1 MLEFVEI
8 PEPRTVRAA
17 DGRIVGYYA
26 FGDPQGT
33 PVVALH
39 GTPACGAGY
48 AWADERARAR
58 GIRLLAPDRPGVG
71 KSAPWRLGRA
81 PVVADY
87 APALAAFADALD
99 LEQFSL
105 LGYSGGAPY
114 ALHGAHALAGRVHA
128 AAIVSGAG
136 HVGAWASIDEFE
148 ASDRALTRLSERA
161 PVLARATLMLSAYGA
176 RFAPKTSARFAQVE
190 MIDADRAV
198 MAKFPSARAALAV
211 FSQSCLHGAGG
222 VVDDYA
228 ILGRP
233 WGFAVEE
240 ITVPIH
246 CWHATADKV
255 VPIHHTHELVHRIPG
270 AQLTSWVDEGHL
282 AIVDRVGEV
291 FDTLAQYA
299 PPRG

>member
-1 MLEFVEI
+1 MFEIVEI
-8 PEPRTVRAA
+8 PEPTTVRTA

-58 GIRLLAPDRPGVG
+58 GIRLLAPNRPGVG
-71 KSAPWRLGRA
+71 ASEPWRLGRA
-81 PVVADY
+81 PTVADY
-87 APALAAFADALD
+87 APELAAFADALD
-99 LEQFSL
+99 LETFSL
-105 LGYSGGAPY
+105 VGYSGGGPY
-114 ALHGAHALAGRVHA
+114 ALRGAHALADRVTA
-128 AAIVSGAG
+128 AAIVSGSG
-136 HVGAWASIDEFE
+136 HVGAWASIDDFE
-148 ASDRALTRLSERA
+148 TSDRVLTRLAART
-161 PVLARATLMLSAYGA
+161 PILARASVALSAYAA
-176 RFAPKTSARFAQVE
+176 RLAPKSSIRVAQVE
-190 MIDADRAV
+190 MSAADRAV

-211 FSQSCLHGAGG
+211 FSQSCRPGARG

-233 WGFAVEE
+233 WGFSVED
-240 ITVPIH
+240 IAVPIH

-255 VPIHHTHELVHRIPG
+255 VPIRHTEELGSRIPG
-270 AQLTSWVDEGHL
+270 ARLTSWADEGHL

-291 FDTLAQYA
+291 FDALLQHT
-299 PPRG
+299 PR